1 MNANPAWR
9 VPAWRS
15 LVWAGVVAS
24 VLAWT
29 WSWFVNQG
37 VQVFMVFVALAAV
50 ALAYRATSGMR
61 VAIAGLMVASFL
73 MFLASLY
80 LMFFV
85 LMPGAGTTAFDILTA
100 SVFPMISAAVLLLG
114 AAAGYRHSHD
124 VATTTTNAA
133 AS

>member
-1 MNANPAWR
+1 
-9 VPAWRS
+9 
-15 LVWAGVVAS
+15 
-24 VLAWT
+24 
-29 WSWFVNQG
+29 
-37 VQVFMVFVALAAV
+37 
-50 ALAYRATSGMR
+50 MR

-124 VATTTTNAA
+124 AATTTTNAA